1 MGHNQVQKDPLY
13 LEEKEFVGVKL
24 EGEGGPYEISKNSIQ
39 LSPKE
44 EVNSGGYRPRREA
57 SRFIAT
63 ALLLK
68 ETFF

>member
-13 LEEKEFVGVKL
+13 LEENEFVGVKL
-24 EGEGGPYEISKNSIQ
+24 EAEGGPYGISKNSIQ
-39 LSPKE
+39 LSLKE